1 MKNTVRTLGITA
13 ALAVMIPLS
22 AYAAATSG
30 TTSGKADAKTEA
42 VDKASKGG
50 DRMYRGGFEFR
61 GGAFVGDD
69 VLKLLKLDKDTYK
82 EKLESGMTL
91 AQIAEEQ
98 GVSRESLKSAMTES
112 YNKKLD
118 EQKQKFAD
126 NLDSLIDSKPQANKH
141 GGFIAGGK
149 GLTAIA
155 DVLGITEDEFMK
167 QLKAGKTLAD
177 LAADKGVDVQKLI
190 DAQKAAIESGLKD
203 AVQAGKLTQE
213 QADKRLA
220 DAEKMAQDF
229 VNGKGFGFGGER
241 HHGGFKG
248 QHVDDAKPSATPE
261 ASESASE

>member
-30 TTSGKADAKTEA
+30 ISSGNADAKTEA
-42 VDKASKGG
+42 VDRVFKGG
-50 DRMYRGGFEFR
+50 DRMHRGGFEFR
-61 GGAFVGDD
+61 GGAIVGDD
-69 VLKLLKLDKDTYK
+69 VLKLLKLDKETYK
-82 EKLESGMTL
+82 EKLDAGLTL

-112 YNKKLD
+112 YNKKLE

-126 NLDSLIDSKPQANKH
+126 NLDSLIDSKPQADKR
-141 GGFIAGGK
+141 GGFMAGGK
-149 GLTAIA
+149 GLTAVA
-155 DVLGITEDEFMK
+155 DTLGLTEEELMK

-190 DAQKAAIESGLKD
+190 DAQKAAIESDLNV
-203 AVQAGKLTQE
+203 AVQAGTLTQE
-213 QADKRLA
+213 QADKRLG
-220 DAEKMAQDF
+220 DVEKMAQDF

-241 HHGGFKG
+241 HHGGFKAPRIDG
-248 QHVDDAKPSATPE
+248 AKPSATPE
-261 ASESASE
+261 TSGSAAK